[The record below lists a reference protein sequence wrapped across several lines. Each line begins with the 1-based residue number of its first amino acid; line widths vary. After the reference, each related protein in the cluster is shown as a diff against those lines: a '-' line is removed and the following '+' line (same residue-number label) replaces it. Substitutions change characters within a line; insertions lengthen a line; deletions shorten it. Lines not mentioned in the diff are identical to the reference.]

1 MSKVKANLTHEID
14 EAALAQAQ
22 VYQIDFDSKGL
33 PKNKFNLFEFAG
45 SFGDLGVLIPF
56 VVAYITIVGLNPQG
70 VLFGFGI
77 SLLFVGLYYRTP
89 VPVQPM
95 KAIGGAVIAQPSL
108 GAGAVY
114 GAGIVTG
121 LFWLIASRFKA
132 IQKIRNFVSKPVL
145 RGIMFGLGFVFVSQG
160 LGYMQDNLVLA
171 AIGVVIILG
180 FLASKKIPAMLVLLL
195 VGAIA
200 ALILQPSLLGDL
212 SAIRPHFELPT
223 IVLPQITPQDLLVG
237 AIFLALP
244 QIPLTLGNAV
254 IALVEENN
262 NLFPYRKITET
273 QVAGTKGLMNIVS
286 SVFGGVPLCHG
297 AGGMAAHV
305 RYGAHTGGAIIF
317 LGTIFLVLAFFFSDS
332 ILVLTELFPKA
343 MLGVILMFAGI
354 ELAMSAKDIPREKS
368 QFYLFL
374 ITAAFSM
381 FNIALGFIL
390 GLVLQVLIDKNILHI

>member
-14 EAALAQAQ
+14 EVALAQAQ

-114 GAGIVTG
+114 GAGIFTG

-305 RYGAHTGGAIIF
+305 RYGAHTGGATIF

-354 ELAMSAKDIPREKS
+354 ELAMSAKDVPREKS

-381 FNIALGFIL
+381 FNIAFGFIL

>member
-114 GAGIVTG
+114 GAGIFTG

-132 IQKIRNFVSKPVL
+132 IQKIRNFVSNPVL

-237 AIFLALP
+237 AIFLVLP

-305 RYGAHTGGAIIF
+305 RYGAHTGGATIF

-354 ELAMSAKDIPREKS
+354 ELAMSAKDVPREKS

>member
-223 IVLPQITPQDLLVG
+223 IVLPQIIPQDLLVG

-305 RYGAHTGGAIIF
+305 RYGAHTGGATIF

-354 ELAMSAKDIPREKS
+354 ELAMSAKDVPREKS

>member
-14 EAALAQAQ
+14 EVALAQAQ

-114 GAGIVTG
+114 GAGIFTG

-305 RYGAHTGGAIIF
+305 RYGAHTGGATIF

-354 ELAMSAKDIPREKS
+354 ELAMSAKDVPREKS

>member
-114 GAGIVTG
+114 GAGIFTG

-223 IVLPQITPQDLLVG
+223 IALPQITPQDLLVG
-237 AIFLALP
+237 AFFLALP

-305 RYGAHTGGAIIF
+305 RYGAHTGGATIF

-354 ELAMSAKDIPREKS
+354 ELAMSAKDVPREKS